1 MHMCEQW
8 WLHCTSQ
15 WGGRGHWVSTC
26 TVWPSDAKGESR
38 VRNLLYKLCVML
50 RVVQEATAMSN
61 WWLAA
66 SSQKNTPAHACIE
79 SHVEFLAKHQF
90 TQVTQPLY
98 SPDLVPW
105 DFWLFPKLKS
115 PLKGKKFQTIDGI
128 QENTMGAADGDWE
141 NCVRSHSA
149 YLEGDWG
156 VIVLCTVFLV
166 SSINIS
172 IFPVHGWTLSGQT
185 LCFIK
190 PAFLGIYNLS
200 KAMLP

>member
-115 PLKGKKFQTIDGI
+115 PLKGKRFQTIDKIRKI
-128 QENTMGAADGDWE
+128 QQGSWWRLGELCEVPHCLLGRGLRCHCLVYSVSRIFNK
-141 NCVRSHSA
+141 HLYFPSA
-149 YLEGDWG
+149 WLDTFWTD
-156 VIVLCTVFLV
+156 LVFYKTSFSRDL
-166 SSINIS
+166 
-172 IFPVHGWTLSGQT
+172 
-185 LCFIK
+185 
-190 PAFLGIYNLS
+190 
-200 KAMLP
+200 